1 MSILLGVGKRYCQ
14 WTGAE
19 NMVMLEWWGEKKG
32 LSRKFVFSPYS
43 LNNFI
48 YFADKESRGFL

>member
-1 MSILLGVGKRYCQ
+1 
-14 WTGAE
+14 
-19 NMVMLEWWGEKKG
+19 MVMLEWWGEKKG